1 MTEAKRND
9 SQPIAV
15 FDSGLGGLTVVA
27 ELRRQL
33 PGEDILY
40 FGDTARVPYGTKSA
54 ETVIRFAREDCAF
67 LLRFDPKMIVV
78 ACNTASAHAMPA
90 LEEWLDLPVCGVV
103 EPGSAAAV
111 EAAQDRTVAVIA
123 TEGTIA
129 SDAYRRAI
137 QTRRPELPVV
147 QKACPLL
154 VPLVEEGR
162 SCDDPI
168 VRMVLGEYLGPL
180 QALRPSVVVL
190 GCTHY
195 PLLKPA
201 IASSFGDATLL
212 VDSAEE
218 TAGHVRRTLE
228 GVGGLSPRATGG
240 TFRCYLSDNP
250 QRFQTVGSRF
260 LGQPIT
266 DVVWVSPELFFANV
280 SQAIPDGA

>member
-1 MTEAKRND
+1 MSGND
-9 SQPIAV
+9 PRPIGM

-33 PGEDILY
+33 PGEDIIY

-54 ETVIRFAREDCAF
+54 ETVMRFAREDCSF

-90 LEEWLDLPVCGVV
+90 LTEWLSIPACGVV
-103 EPGSAAAV
+103 EPGAAAAV
-111 EAAQDRTVAVIA
+111 AGAQGRTVAVIA

-137 QTRRPELPVV
+137 QARQPDLPVV
-147 QKACPLL
+147 QKGCPLL

-162 SCDDPI
+162 SCDDP
-168 VRMVLGEYLGPL
+168 VVQTVLAEYLEPL
-180 QALRPSVVVL
+180 RALSPSVVVL

-195 PLLKPA
+195 PMLKPG
-201 IASSFGDATLL
+201 IASVFGPETLL
-212 VDSAEE
+212 VDSAEQ
-218 TAGHVRRTLE
+218 TATHVTRTLE
-228 GVGGLSPRATGG
+228 TLNGLSGRTSNG
-240 TFRCYLSDNP
+240 TFKCYLSDNP
-250 QRFQTVGSRF
+250 HRFQTVGSRF

-266 DVVWVSPELFFANV
+266 DVVWVSPELFFAD
-280 SQAIPDGA
+280 SSEAISSSAQR

>member
-1 MTEAKRND
+1 MTQPDTR
-9 SQPIAV
+9 PIAI

-33 PGEDILY
+33 PGEDLIY

-54 ETVIRFAREDCAF
+54 ETVIRFAKEDCAF
-67 LLRFDPKMIVV
+67 LLRFDPKMLVV

-90 LEEWLDLPVCGVV
+90 LTGSLDLPVCGVV

-111 EAAQDRTVAVIA
+111 AAADGRTVAVIA
-123 TEGTIA
+123 TEGTIT

-137 QTRRPELPVV
+137 QARRPEIPVI

-168 VRMVLGEYLGPL
+168 VRAVLTEYLEPIR
-180 QALRPSVVVL
+180 ALDPAAVVL

-201 IASSFGDATLL
+201 IGAMFDERTLL
-212 VDSAEE
+212 VDSAEQ
-218 TAGHVRRTLE
+218 TAAHVSQTLSTI
-228 GVGGLSPRATGG
+228 GGLSGRTSGG
-240 TFRCYLSDNP
+240 TFSCYLSDNP

-266 DVVWVSPELFFANV
+266 DVVWVSQELFFAATTE
-280 SQAIPDGA
+280 SIPNG

>member
-1 MTEAKRND
+1 MTQSDPR
-9 SQPIAV
+9 PIGV

-33 PGEDILY
+33 PSEDLVY

-54 ETVIRFAREDCAF
+54 ETVIRFAREDCLF

-90 LEEWLDLPVCGVV
+90 LVDALDVPVCGVV
-103 EPGSAAAV
+103 DPGSAAAV
-111 EAAQDRTVAVIA
+111 ATADGRTVAVIA

-137 QTRRPELPVV
+137 QALRPDLPVV

-162 SCDDPI
+162 TCDDPV
-168 VRMVLGEYLGPL
+168 VRTVLREYLEPL
-180 QALRPSVVVL
+180 RALDPAAVVL

-201 IASSFGDATLL
+201 IAEVFDDSTLL

-218 TAGHVRRTLE
+218 TASQVAQTLE
-228 GVGGLSPRATGG
+228 SSGNLSDRTSNG
-240 TFRCYLSDNP
+240 TFKCYLSDNP
-250 QRFQTVGSRF
+250 DRFQTIGSRF

-266 DVVWVSPELFFANV
+266 DVVWVSPELFFADV
-280 SQAIPDGA
+280 SKTTLDSAPS